1 MESDVITATLVVLTL
16 AGGCFLLRAI
26 RGPSLADRIVALDA
40 LVVTIVAVTIVMAIR
55 DDSPRFLDLA
65 LAVAFVGFI
74 SATAAARFV
83 ERRGG

>member
-1 MESDVITATLVVLTL
+1 MITTALVLLSL
-16 AGGCFLLRAI
+16 AGGCFLVRAV

-40 LVVTIVAVTIVMAIR
+40 LVVTIVAATIVMAVR
-55 DDSPRFLDLA
+55 DDSPRFLDLS